1 MIEGT
6 PVNDYPNKR
15 GPDGRYRLA
24 FLVLTLAAMPAVLLC
39 LVLALPFI
47 AGARYQPPCAGE
59 TENDIRSRLG
69 EPFHDT
75 RDDFDQFADEREFA
89 YQATWI
95 APNGKRYTVSFDD
108 HQVAQQIDAYSR

>member
-1 MIEGT
+1 MIEDTRSTCQGGGR
-6 PVNDYPNKR
+6 D
-15 GPDGRYRLA
+15 PDGRYRFA

-47 AGARYQPPCAGE
+47 AGARYQPPSMGE
-59 TENDIRSRLG
+59 TENDIRARLG

-75 RDDFDQFADEREFA
+75 RGDFDQFADEREFA
-89 YQATWI
+89 YRATWI

-108 HQVAQQIDAYSR
+108 HQVAQQVETYSR

>member
-6 PVNDYPNKR
+6 PVNDHTNKR
-15 GPDGRYRLA
+15 DPDGRYRLA
-24 FLVLTLAAMPAVLLC
+24 FLVLALSAMPAVLLC

-47 AGARYQPPCAGE
+47 AGARYQAPSVGE
-59 TENDIRSRLG
+59 TENDIRARLG

-75 RDDFDQFADEREFA
+75 RGDFDQFADEREFA

-95 APNGKRYTVSFDD
+95 APNGRRFTVSFDD
-108 HQVAQQIDAYSR
+108 RQVAQNVEAYSR